1 MDWVNI
7 LYDSPT
13 FMQERAHI
21 LVKLTEMGEY
31 EGNFV
36 KNMLKI
42 YNIIC
47 NIKIICNI
55 SKQYDL
61 LQKLEDTD
69 KLLLKDIVNV
79 NSLYL

>member
-1 MDWVNI
+1 ME
-7 LYDSPT
+7 
-13 FMQERAHI
+13 ERAHI
-21 LVKLTEMGEY
+21 LHQLTEMREY

-47 NIKIICNI
+47 NIKVICNI
-55 SKQYDL
+55 LKFYDL
-61 LQKLEDTD
+61 LQKLENSDA
-69 KLLLKDIVNV
+69 LILKDIVNV

>member
-7 LYDSPT
+7 SYDSPT

-47 NIKIICNI
+47 NIKVICNI
-55 SKQYDL
+55 LKQYEL
-61 LQKLEDTD
+61 LQKLEDAD
-69 KLLLKDIVNV
+69 KLILKDIVNV

>member
-1 MDWVNI
+1 
-7 LYDSPT
+7 
-13 FMQERAHI
+13 
-21 LVKLTEMGEY
+21 MGEY

-47 NIKIICNI
+47 NIKVICNI
-55 SKQYDL
+55 LKDYEL
-61 LQKLEDTD
+61 LQKLEDVD
-69 KLLLKDIVNV
+69 KLILKDIVNV